1 MKKNLQEQDPQNRG
15 EFEKQT
21 RGMSPD
27 IKRKME
33 KGETPLS
40 QNPAFPDIKSEDV
53 PVSFEEKIASK
64 RFKDVVEK
72 VKRYTGQEEISSQNA
87 LMGLQMAMM
96 SAVREVFQIQSENKE
111 YLENLA
117 VDLVRKEMGVR
128 PDQVQYDAKLVGMGE
143 IDMSGFSKEGE
154 EPEQEEI
161 EQNFQQQEEDLEDFI
176 SAFERF
182 DVEKAKRRFINALIQ
197 GSSKKGHYMFE
208 LVRDEL
214 DRLDPRLLNL
224 YGVLMSVNDLMYW
237 VLPDQAMDMMMNQG
251 GVAGKE
257 EVDIETDPP
266 TVKARGVFFPVLVH
280 ELIKGTM
287 EILGTQGLPDDPKQA
302 EMVMASTDTLANEI
316 WDLRLGPVL
325 WEKFIESYPEKL
337 FDEDKRWIQNYLF
350 ARFSALTS
358 EEFFKL
364 AKAILRGDVKA
375 TQILD
380 RMVTEIVDHLN
391 EVHNDED
398 YGDDDSDISSPSGD
412 DNDDDL
418 GDLDDFLGSLGI
430 SRS

>member
-1 MKKNLQEQDPQNRG
+1 
-15 EFEKQT
+15 
-21 RGMSPD
+21 MSPD
-27 IKRKME
+27 IKTKME

-40 QNPAFPDIKSEDV
+40 NNPAFPDIKSEDV

-237 VLPDQAMDMMMNQG
+237 VLPDQAMNMMMNQG

-325 WEKFIESYPEKL
+325 WEKFIEAYPEKL

-364 AKAILRGDVKA
+364 AKAILRGDAKA

-391 EVHNDED
+391 EVHDDED
-398 YGDDDSDISSPSGD
+398 YGDDDSDISSPSDDDD
-412 DNDDDL
+412 DNDL

>member
-1 MKKNLQEQDPQNRG
+1 
-15 EFEKQT
+15 
-21 RGMSPD
+21 
-27 IKRKME
+27 
-33 KGETPLS
+33 LS
-40 QNPAFPDIKSEDV
+40 KSPAFPDIKSEEI

-72 VKRYTGQEEISSQNA
+72 VKRYTGQEEVSSQNA
-87 LMGLQMAMM
+87 LMGLQMIMM
-96 SAVREVFQIQSENKE
+96 GAVRDVFGIQSQNKE

-143 IDMSGFSKEGE
+143 IDMEGFSKEGE

-161 EQNFQQQEEDLEDFI
+161 EQNFQQQEEDIEDFI
-176 SAFERF
+176 TAFERY
-182 DVEKAKRRFINALIQ
+182 DIEKAKRRFINALIQ

-208 LVRDEL
+208 LVKDEL
-214 DRLDPRLLNL
+214 DRLNPQLLNL
-224 YGVLMSVNDLMYW
+224 YGVLMSVNDLLYW

-257 EVDIETDPP
+257 EVDIETEPP

-350 ARFSALTS
+350 ARFSALTA

-364 AKAILRGDVKA
+364 AKAILRGDAKA

-380 RMVTEIVDHLN
+380 RMVTEIVDHLK
-391 EVHNDED
+391 ETHDDED
-398 YGDDDSDISSPSGD
+398 YGSEESDSDVASPD
-412 DNDDDL
+412 DDDDL

>member
-1 MKKNLQEQDPQNRG
+1 MKKNIQEQDPQNRG

-27 IKRKME
+27 IKKKME
-33 KGETPLS
+33 KAETPLS
-40 QNPAFPDIKSEDV
+40 KSPAFPDIKSEEV

-72 VKRYTGQEEISSQNA
+72 VKRYTGQEDVSSQNA

-96 SAVREVFQIQSENKE
+96 GAVRDVFGIQSQNKE

-143 IDMSGFSKEGE
+143 IGMEGFSKQGE
-154 EPEQEEI
+154 EPEDEEI
-161 EQNFQQQEEDLEDFI
+161 EQNFQQQEDDLDDFI
-176 SAFERF
+176 TAFERY
-182 DVEKAKRRFINALIQ
+182 DIEKAKRRFINALIQ

-208 LVRDEL
+208 LVKDEL
-214 DRLDPRLLNL
+214 DRLNPRLLNL
-224 YGVLMSVNDLMYW
+224 YGVLMSVNDLLYW
-237 VLPDQAMDMMMNQG
+237 VLPDQVMDNMMGQG
-251 GVAGKE
+251 GIAGKE

-302 EMVMASTDTLANEI
+302 EMVMASTDTLVNEI

-325 WEKFIESYPEKL
+325 WEKFIQAYPEKL

-350 ARFSALTS
+350 ARFSALTA

-364 AKAILRGDVKA
+364 AKAILRGDAKA
-375 TQILD
+375 TQVLD

-391 EVHNDED
+391 EIHDDED
-398 YGDDDSDISSPSGD
+398 YSSDDESDSDVDSPD
-412 DNDDDL
+412 DDDL
-418 GDLDDFLGSLGI
+418 DDLDDFLGSLGI

>member
-27 IKRKME
+27 IKRTME

-40 QNPAFPDIKSEDV
+40 KNPAFPDIKSEDI

-143 IDMSGFSKEGE
+143 IDMSGFSKQGE

-176 SAFERF
+176 TAFERF

-214 DRLDPRLLNL
+214 DRLDSRLLNL

-364 AKAILRGDVKA
+364 AKAILRGDAKA